1 MIGGLAFGL
10 FIAFASAFAAVIL
23 GRNLT
28 RSIFAAVIALA
39 ALAGSLIAVDAGF
52 AALSAITI
60 SALILATLQLFGW
73 MLVDVDRDHLPPTD
87 RATWFARSLAFVLM
101 GGALALLAFVVR
113 DSELL
118 DAASANTH
126 VVLDTGALGE
136 LFFGA
141 WRDLAILVGLAI
153 PAGLLATLM
162 LMRGEGE
169 GR

>member
-10 FIAFASAFAAVIL
+10 FVAFAAAFAAVVL

-39 ALAGSLIAVDAGF
+39 ALSGVLVTVNAGF
-52 AALSAITI
+52 AALCAITI
-60 SALILATLQLFGW
+60 SALILGTLQLFGW

-87 RATWFARSLAFVLM
+87 RATWFARSLAFVLL
-101 GGALALLAFVVR
+101 GGGLLVLAVVMRGSEIFVAT
-113 DSELL
+113 S
-118 DAASANTH
+118 AAARF
-126 VVLDTGALGE
+126 VLDTGALGE
-136 LFFGA
+136 QFFGV